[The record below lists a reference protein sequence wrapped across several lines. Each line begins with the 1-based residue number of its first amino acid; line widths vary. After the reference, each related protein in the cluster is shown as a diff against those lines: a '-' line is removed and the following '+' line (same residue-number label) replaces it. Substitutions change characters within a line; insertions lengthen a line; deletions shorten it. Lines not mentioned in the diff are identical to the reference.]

1 MHRKIK
7 IEWPDFSIRIFVE
20 LFEEEMEL
28 CNRLWE
34 SLPFETFFMASM
46 SAGEMLK
53 APIPFTFPPVPEE
66 KLVFVPSEPPGMVFG
81 MSNSLIVKYGI
92 IVEPFRLPRIGK
104 IPEEELEKLK
114 SCAVRIRDAYF
125 FTKEL
130 NKAILK
136 RG

>member
-1 MHRKIK
+1 
-7 IEWPDFSIRIFVE
+7 
-20 LFEEEMEL
+20 
-28 CNRLWE
+28 
-34 SLPFETFFMASM
+34 MASM

-53 APIPFTFPPVPEE
+53 APIPFTFPPVSEE

-81 MSNSLIVKYGI
+81 MPNSLIIKYGI

-104 IPEEELEKLK
+104 IQEKDIEKLK

-130 NKAILK
+130 NKAIFK